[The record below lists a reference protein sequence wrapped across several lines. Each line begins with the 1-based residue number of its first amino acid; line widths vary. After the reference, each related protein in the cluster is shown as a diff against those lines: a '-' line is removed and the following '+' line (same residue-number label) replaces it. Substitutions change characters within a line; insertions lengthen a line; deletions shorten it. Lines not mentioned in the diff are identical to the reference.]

1 VIKIERTAAA
11 NDADRWVYLTI
22 NGKVS
27 VIPMPVWS
35 KALAEVTTV
44 PPPEQLYPHLV
55 DLIDLDGH

>member
-1 VIKIERTAAA
+1 MIKIERTAAD

-35 KALAEVTTV
+35 KALAQVITV
-44 PPPEQLYPHLV
+44 PAPEDLYPHLAV
-55 DLIDLDGH
+55 SIDLDGH